1 MLGQKAAA
9 VFLAEKAVEARQA
22 VLLGADVEQGS
33 TLASL
38 LYAGFTFI
46 FFALEAAILGLA
58 LALACAWAWVRVR
71 MRMRMRMR
79 MRVFALQMALS
90 WPLAAGRWPL
100 ALSWPLPLPL
110 CCLIASLGV
119 VPLVMYGITLISR
132 L

>member
-71 MRMRMRMR
+71 MRMRMR
-79 MRVFALQMALS
+79 VFALQMALS
-90 WPLAAGRWPL
+90 WPLAAGRW
-100 ALSWPLPLPL
+100 
-110 CCLIASLGV
+110 
-119 VPLVMYGITLISR
+119 R
-132 L
+132 

>member
-46 FFALEAAILGLA
+46 FFALEAAILA
-58 LALACAWAWVRVR
+58 LAFACACAWAWARV
-71 MRMRMRMR
+71 
-79 MRVFALQMALS
+79 RVFALQM
-90 WPLAAGRWPL
+90 

>member
-46 FFALEAAILGLA
+46 FFALEAAILA
-58 LALACAWAWVRVR
+58 LALAW
-71 MRMRMRMR
+71 
-79 MRVFALQMALS
+79 VFALRMALS
-90 WPLAAGRWPL
+90 W
-100 ALSWPLPLPL
+100 PLPL

>member
-46 FFALEAAILGLA
+46 FFALEAAILA
-58 LALACAWAWVRVR
+58 LAFACACACACAWARV
-71 MRMRMRMR
+71 
-79 MRVFALQMALS
+79 RVFALQMALS
-90 WPLAAGRWPL
+90 W
-100 ALSWPLPLPL
+100 PLPL